1 MNEKTRELNQAR
13 AENSHLAQQL
23 GEEREGREQLEE
35 HLAQQ
40 LGEERERRE
49 QLEGAASELRYTYL
63 YTWRV
68 ILCGPC
74 RTMMRMSGLCAG
86 RSACPSDVRTS
97 CGACCWPGAPV

>member
-23 GEEREGREQLEE
+23 GEERERREQLEE

-49 QLEGAASELRYTYL
+49 QLEGAASELRCAPL
-63 YTWRV
+63 V
-68 ILCGPC
+68 LLKSPS
-74 RTMMRMSGLCAG
+74 MRFQVAFFTLSK
-86 RSACPSDVRTS
+86 SV
-97 CGACCWPGAPV
+97 

>member
-23 GEEREGREQLEE
+23 GEERERREQLEE

-49 QLEGAASELRYTYL
+49 QLEAAASELRCAPPVPL
-63 YTWRV
+63 KS
-68 ILCGPC
+68 PS
-74 RTMMRMSGLCAG
+74 MRLQVAVLIFYIIQACMSK
-86 RSACPSDVRTS
+86 
-97 CGACCWPGAPV
+97 